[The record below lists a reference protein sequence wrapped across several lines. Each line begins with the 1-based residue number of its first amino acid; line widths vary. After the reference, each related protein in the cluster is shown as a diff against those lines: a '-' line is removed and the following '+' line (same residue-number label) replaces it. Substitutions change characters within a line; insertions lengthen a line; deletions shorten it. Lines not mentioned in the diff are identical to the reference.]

1 MSDTAKMVRPKF
13 PRNPHGPGGRVE
25 HDSRGNAVW
34 TKSRASDSTEPPDTS
49 ALTIVQD
56 KTEDRADDRTG
67 KSWYCPTLQQE
78 QKTGSLPLTPDD
90 KTKPLTPDDKTKL
103 K

>member
-13 PRNPHGPGGRVE
+13 PRNPRGPGGRVE

-34 TKSRASDSTEPPDTS
+34 TKTRASDSTELPDTS
-49 ALTIVQD
+49 ALTIVDDKNKDGTQD
-56 KTEDRADDRTG
+56 RSG

-78 QKTGSLPLTPDD
+78 QKAGISALTPDE
-90 KTKPLTPDDKTKL
+90 KTKRK
-103 K
+103 